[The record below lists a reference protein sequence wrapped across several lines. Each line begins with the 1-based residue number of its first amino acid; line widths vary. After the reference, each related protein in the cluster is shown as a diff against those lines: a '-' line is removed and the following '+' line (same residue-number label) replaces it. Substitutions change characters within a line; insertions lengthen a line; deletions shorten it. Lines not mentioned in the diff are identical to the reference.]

1 MPDEPP
7 LSSSGGASPA
17 TNRKVVVFGG
27 GTGISAALEGI
38 KESGSEVTAIVTVAD
53 DGGSSG
59 RLRKDYHMLPPG
71 DIRNCLVA
79 LSDGDPLLGE
89 LFNYRF
95 EDSILKG
102 HSFGNLFLAVLTR
115 LTGDFRAAVD
125 RARGLLGVTNRVI
138 PSTSTR
144 VVLVARH
151 PDGTRSTGEQCI
163 SRGGKPI
170 SGMELKPQPPSISDE
185 IKGVIAEADLLVL
198 GPGSLFTS
206 LVPNLLVP
214 GMPEAL
220 AEARAP
226 VVLVANL
233 ATQPGETDGFLLGD
247 HVRAI
252 RDVGGLTRL
261 DGLIVNV
268 TPVSDEVRERYH
280 ESGANL
286 IVLEDGAAS
295 VEGIP
300 VVGADLVRLTEDGFL
315 RHDATRLAATLH
327 GVLEAGVETEG
338 G

>member
-125 RARGLLGVTNRVI
+125 RARGLRGVTNRVI

-220 AEARAP
+220 AEARRA
-226 VVLVANL
+226 
-233 ATQPGETDGFLLGD
+233 GY
-247 HVRAI
+247 VRLRI
-252 RDVGGLTRL
+252 
-261 DGLIVNV
+261 
-268 TPVSDEVRERYH
+268 
-280 ESGANL
+280 
-286 IVLEDGAAS
+286 DGALYDLRAERVTDAVEIAS
-295 VEGIP
+295 FGKVW
-300 VVGADLVRLTEDGFL
+300 ARQSMFL
-315 RHDATRLAATLH
+315 RDPAQFEEVWLYRMAPR
-327 GVLEAGVETEG
+327 
-338 G
+338 

>member
-1 MPDEPP
+1 M
-7 LSSSGGASPA
+7 
-17 TNRKVVVFGG
+17 
-27 GTGISAALEGI
+27 
-38 KESGSEVTAIVTVAD
+38 TAIVTVAD

-79 LSDGDPLLGE
+79 LSEGDPLLSQ
-89 LFNYRF
+89 LFDYRF

-125 RARGLLGVTNRVI
+125 RARGLLGVTSRVI

-144 VVLVARH
+144 VVLVAEH

-163 SRGGKPI
+163 SRGGKSI
-170 SGMELKPQPPSISDE
+170 VGMELKPQPPHVSEE
-185 IKGVIAEADLLVL
+185 IREVIAAADLIVI

-214 GMPEAL
+214 GMTEAL
-220 AEARAP
+220 AAARAP

-233 ATQPGETDGFLLGD
+233 VTQPGETDDFTLAD

-252 RDVGGLTRL
+252 RDVGGLARL
-261 DGLIVNV
+261 DRLIVNV
-268 TPVSDEVRERYH
+268 EHVSSEVRERY
-280 ESGANL
+280 
-286 IVLEDGAAS
+286 LET
-295 VEGIP
+295 
-300 VVGADLVRLTEDGFL
+300 GADLIAVADGLDSIEGVPVLAANLVTLTDDGVL
-315 RHDATRLAATLH
+315 RHDATRLAETLQ
-327 GVLEAGVETEG
+327 GVLAASAESDRG
-338 G
+338 

>member
-1 MPDEPP
+1 M
-7 LSSSGGASPA
+7 L
-17 TNRKVVVFGG
+17 GG
-27 GTGISAALEGI
+27 GTGISAALRGI
-38 KESGSEVTAIVTVAD
+38 KESGAEVTAIVTVAD

-115 LTGDFRAAVD
+115 LTGDFRTAVD
-125 RARGLLGVTNRVI
+125 RARGLLGVSNRVI

-144 VVLVARH
+144 VVLVASH

-170 SGMELKPQPPSISDE
+170 IGMELKPEPPCISDE
-185 IKGVIAEADLLVL
+185 IKGVIDDADLIVL

-214 GMPEAL
+214 GMTEAL
-220 AEARAP
+220 TAARAP

-233 ATQPGETDGFLLGD
+233 ATQPGETDGFLLAD
-247 HVRAI
+247 HVRAL
-252 RDVGGLTRL
+252 REVGGLERI
-261 DGLIVNV
+261 DGVVVNV
-268 TPVSDEVRERYH
+268 AHVSDEVRARYQ
-280 ESGANL
+280 ESGASL
-286 IVLEDGAAS
+286 IAIEAGTDA
-295 VEGIP
+295 VEGVP
-300 VVGADLVRLTEDGFL
+300 VVAADLVRLTEDGFL
-315 RHDATRLAATLH
+315 RHDASRLAETL
-327 GVLEAGVETEG
+327 GGLLEAGVEADRG
-338 G
+338 